1 MTTSGQAQSVQSPP
15 GYSFRLSV
23 PSFTSEPDNIYRTD
37 NTMTKE
43 EKMLRAAESDG
54 SGSP

>member
-1 MTTSGQAQSVQSPP
+1 MTTGGQAQSVQSPP

-43 EKMLRAAESDG
+43 EKMLRAVESDG